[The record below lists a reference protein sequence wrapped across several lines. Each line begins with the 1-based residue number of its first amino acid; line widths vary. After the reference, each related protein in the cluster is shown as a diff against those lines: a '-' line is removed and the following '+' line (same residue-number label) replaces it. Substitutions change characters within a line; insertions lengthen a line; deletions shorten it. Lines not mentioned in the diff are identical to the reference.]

1 MGEGKIKPTGR
12 RPELASLP
20 VRSFIIMEAKI
31 MKMAK
36 KFLAVALAGVLAL
49 SVLTG
54 CGASVK
60 SKDIADSLT
69 KMGVKV
75 EQDDGVDK
83 TAKETLKAIEAI
95 INSET
100 NTGADKITLDNAV
113 SKATGRVIK
122 DYNISNIPDAVKKAL
137 GLFTGTGATAAD
149 KENDG
154 KKVQVALVK
163 TENATKDASLQAAIA
178 KDALLTAW
186 APTYTEFADT
196 GKLGTAKTS
205 DGKYILVVIVND
217 VKAADNT

>member
-1 MGEGKIKPTGR
+1 
-12 RPELASLP
+12 
-20 VRSFIIMEAKI
+20 

-54 CGASVK
+54 CGDSVK

-205 DGKYILVVIVND
+205 DGKYILVVIVTD
-217 VKAADNT
+217 IVDAA